1 MTVDDLVELAMA
13 QDKVSETVA
22 EQLFEYGIVQLLR
35 VGLSYP
41 EVIVLLEKAE
51 IAINRAA
58 QQNVSWPSAAVEV
71 E

>member
-13 QDKVSETVA
+13 QDKLSETVA
-22 EQLFEYGIVQLLR
+22 EQLFEYGIVELLR
-35 VGLSYP
+35 VGISYP

-58 QQNVSWPSAAVEV
+58 HQRVTWPSAAVEV

>member
-13 QDKVSETVA
+13 QDKVSEAVA
-22 EQLFEYGIVQLLR
+22 EQLFEYGIVELLR

-58 QQNVSWPSAAVEV
+58 HQNVSWPSAAVEV